1 LGDLFTWP
9 TCRVASAHVQAAR
22 LKASA
27 HVPKHVLN
35 TRHSAGP
42 ASLLEVALSGCWAR
56 FAEAAVGVTGPVS
69 TPPIGT
75 DEESGLR
82 LDILFRDHRLSLMR
96 YFMRNRASGADAE
109 DLAQEAFL
117 RLARVDHAPTEIA
130 KPAAYLHQ
138 IGRNLLRDHAQAPA
152 RRHEF
157 GSADMVDEAI
167 SEVNELGR
175 LEARDRLRRV
185 EAALGRLKPKTR
197 NIFLAHRLDGMTYG
211 EIAERTGLSVKGVEK
226 QMSKAIAQ
234 LGRALDRN

>member
-1 LGDLFTWP
+1 MFPNMFSTPGLAPVLPRYRRRRYGWWVRFEEG
-9 TCRVASAHVQAAR
+9 AA
-22 LKASA
+22 A
-27 HVPKHVLN
+27 
-35 TRHSAGP
+35 
-42 ASLLEVALSGCWAR
+42 
-56 FAEAAVGVTGPVS
+56 VTGPVT
-69 TPPIGT
+69 TPPFGSG
-75 DEESGLR
+75 EGSGLR
-82 LDILFRDHRLSLMR
+82 LDILFRDQRLSLMR
-96 YFMRNRASGADAE
+96 YFTRNRASDADAE

-117 RLARVDHAPTEIA
+117 RLANADHGATEIA

-138 IGRNLLRDHAQAPA
+138 IGRNLMRDHAQAPT

-157 GSADMVDEAI
+157 GSPEMVDEAI
-167 SEVNELGR
+167 SEANELGR

-234 LGRALDRN
+234 LGRALDRNG